1 MRSPACDLFGIET
14 PIFAFSHCRDVV
26 VEASRAGGLGVLG
39 TAHFSPEELE
49 RELRWIDDHV
59 EGKPYGLDLLMPSS
73 YAKVDLDTQDTSK
86 LIPEGHRAFMAE
98 MLARNGVPPLP
109 EGMAEEIR
117 KVTLRRFSVS
127 PEQHEEELEIAFRHP
142 FKLLVAALG
151 RPNEKVVR
159 RAREKGIRLASLV
172 GTPEHALRQ
181 KEAGV
186 DLIVAQGTEAGGH
199 TGAISTMVLT
209 PQIVDLVAPTP
220 VLAAGGIAT
229 GRQMAAAMA
238 LGAAGVW
245 CGSVWLTTKESDA
258 PPEVKRRILA
268 AQSKDAV
275 ITRSY
280 SGKPSRVLRS
290 GWTDAWSASGSPD
303 PLQIPLQSLLTK
315 EAMARVTRAG
325 ADAMASYPAGQ
336 VIGMMTSESTV
347 RQVFQDML
355 TEFAEAMERMNAL
368 SAD

>member
-1 MRSPACDLFGIET
+1 MRSPVCGMFGIET

-26 VEASRAGGLGVLG
+26 VAVSRAGGFGVLG

-49 RELRWIDDHV
+49 RELSWIDAHID
-59 EGKPYGLDLLMPSS
+59 GRPYGLDLLMPSS
-73 YAKVDLDTQDTSK
+73 YAKVDQATPDLST
-86 LIPEGHRAFMAE
+86 LIPEGHRAFMAALLE
-98 MLARNGVPPLP
+98 RNGVPALP

-117 KVTLRRFSVS
+117 RVTLRRFSVS
-127 PEQHEEELEIAFRHP
+127 PEQHAEELEIAFRHP

-151 RPNEKVVR
+151 RPNESVVR
-159 RAREKGIRLASLV
+159 RARENGVKLAALV
-172 GTPEHALRQ
+172 GTPEHAARQ
-181 KEAGV
+181 REAGM
-186 DLIVAQGTEAGGH
+186 DLVIAQGTEAAGH
-199 TGAISTMVLT
+199 TGTISTMVLT
-209 PQIVDLVAPTP
+209 PQVVDLMAPTP

-245 CGSVWLTTKESDA
+245 CGSVWLCTAESDA

-290 GWTDAWSASGSPD
+290 GWTDAWAAAGAPD
-303 PLQIPLQSLLTK
+303 PLQMPLQSLLTK

-336 VIGMMTSESTV
+336 VIGQMRSETSV

-355 TEFAEAMERMNAL
+355 TEFAETMERLNGTVG
-368 SAD
+368 

>member
-1 MRSPACDLFGIET
+1 MMHSPACDLFGIET

-26 VEASRAGGLGVLG
+26 VEVSRAGGLGVLG

-49 RELRWIDDHV
+49 RELNWIDAHI

-73 YAKVDLDTQDTSK
+73 YAKVDLATEDTSR
-86 LIPEGHRAFMAE
+86 LIPERHRAFMAD
-98 MLARNGVPPLP
+98 MLARNGVPELP

-117 KVTLRRFSVS
+117 RATLRRFSVS
-127 PEQHEEELEIAFRHP
+127 PAQHAEELEIAFRHP

-151 RPNEKVVR
+151 RPNDDVVR
-159 RAREKGIRLASLV
+159 RARERGVKLAALV
-172 GTPEHALRQ
+172 GSPEHAARQ
-181 KEAGV
+181 REAGM
-186 DLIVAQGTEAGGH
+186 DLIIAQGTEAAGH
-199 TGAISTMVLT
+199 TGTISTMVLT
-209 PQIVDLVAPTP
+209 PQVVDLMAPTP

-245 CGSVWLTTKESDA
+245 CGSVWLCTRESDA

-275 ITRSY
+275 VTRSY

-290 GWTDAWSASGSPD
+290 GWTEAWAAQGAPD
-303 PLQIPLQSLLTK
+303 PLQMPLQSLLTK
-315 EAMARVTRAG
+315 EAMARVTRTG

-336 VIGMMTSESTV
+336 VIGMMRSETTV
-347 RQVFQDML
+347 RQIFRDML
-355 TEFAEAMERMNAL
+355 TEFAETLDRLN
-368 SAD
+368 SAAA